1 MVDESP
7 ETPVASGSKKTSAG
21 RRASKKRATQGSP
34 QRKEKRSGGGGRRAY
49 PSVTITRALVVP
61 QKIKELNGG
70 NPWASAEVAKAVDM
84 GPRSANFYYLT
95 AASRDFGLTLGSRET
110 ERIELTDLGRAVVY
124 APNAETERAKKK
136 EAFLRVEIFRKV
148 LDHYKGSTL
157 PEMKYLGNTLEHEF
171 GLPPEEHAE
180 FSKLFRQNCDE
191 LGITAGEDATTEAQ
205 MTGQRGPAVI
215 VLGEQKAAAGKRLR
229 AFIIMPFG
237 ERDASRPAGFFSEV
251 LRSLLTPAGVA
262 AGFTV
267 ETANKQG
274 SDIIQS
280 TIINDLLEADLVIA
294 DLTDHN
300 PNVLFELGV
309 RMAEDKPVA
318 LIKASGTGRIFDV
331 DNMLRVHEYNSNLWQ
346 STIEKDLP
354 ALIEHIKAAWENR
367 DSDQSYIKILRR
379 GPKLT

>member
-1 MVDESP
+1 MADESP
-7 ETPVASGSKKTSAG
+7 EAAEPSSAKQPSNK
-21 RRASKKRATQGSP
+21 RKKRGKKPTPA
-34 QRKEKRSGGGGRRAY
+34 RAKEKSGGGRRPY
-49 PSVTITRALVVP
+49 PAVTLNRALLVP

-70 NPWASAEVAKAVDM
+70 NPWASAEVAKAVEM
-84 GPRSANFYYLT
+84 GARSTNFYYLT
-95 AASRDFGLTLGSRET
+95 AASRDFGFTLGSRET

-124 APNAETERAKKK
+124 APDEETEREKKK

-148 LDHYKGSTL
+148 LEHYKGSTL

-171 GLPPEEHAE
+171 GLAPEYHEE
-180 FSKLFRQNCDE
+180 FSRLFRQNCDE
-191 LGITAGEDATTEAQ
+191 LGIITGEAADDRPSP
-205 MTGQRGPAVI
+205 RGPAVV
-215 VLGEQKAAAGKRLR
+215 VLGEQKTGDKKKLR
-229 AFIIMPFG
+229 AFIIMPFV
-237 ERDASRPAGFFSEV
+237 EKTASRSVGFFSEV

-318 LIKASGTGRIFDV
+318 LIKASETGRIFDV
-331 DNMLRVHEYNSNLWQ
+331 DNMLRVYEYNANLWQ

-354 ALIEHIKAAWENR
+354 ELTEHIKAAWENR
-367 DSDQSYIKILRR
+367 SSDQSYMKILRR
-379 GPKLT
+379 GPKT